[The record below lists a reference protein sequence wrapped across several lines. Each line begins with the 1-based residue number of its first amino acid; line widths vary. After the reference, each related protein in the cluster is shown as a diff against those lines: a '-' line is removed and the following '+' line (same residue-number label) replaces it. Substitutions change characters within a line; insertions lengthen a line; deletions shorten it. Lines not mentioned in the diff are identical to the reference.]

1 MLTEEAIREEKGP
14 VRVLVSEPHQKMNIE
29 KCAKDHGRK
38 TVTTKTED
46 GFAVTIEP

>member
-1 MLTEEAIREEKGP
+1 
-14 VRVLVSEPHQKMNIE
+14 MNIE

-38 TVTTKTED
+38 TVTTETED